1 MSQYLQRYT
10 TPTTPGE
17 SARTRGG
24 SFWGSVIRLV
34 SILML
39 AGTSG
44 LRGAQPASTNAPYT
58 ALYVFGDSL
67 SATTGG
73 WYWNSRWSNGPMWP
87 EILSTNW
94 GLAYRPAGNYARGGA
109 TTSDV
114 ISSQVPQFTGSS
126 NAATALFVVWAGGN
140 DVWYYLAP
148 NNTVSQ
154 RALTNTLGWSRL
166 FALMSRNL
174 SNSVVQL
181 HRKGA
186 RTVMVQE
193 LHDGRT
199 PGAARDLSPT
209 QQTQVEEQV
218 RAFNGI
224 LADTLRALD
233 ASIPDLRVLRLG
245 FHDRWNAFLG
255 QAVSLG
261 FTRTDLGAL
270 GDPGL
275 ADKSY
280 TGPARDYVFWDANH
294 PTSRTHAVWAEWFD
308 EVATRTR
315 TESLRLVA
323 RSNTFDL
330 ELTRLKPGRSYALE
344 ASANLVEWAVQQS
357 FTADEGTN
365 TVRLASAPP
374 DPGVRAFRLSWTE

>member
-1 MSQYLQRYT
+1 
-10 TPTTPGE
+10 
-17 SARTRGG
+17 
-24 SFWGSVIRLV
+24 
-34 SILML
+34 
-39 AGTSG
+39 
-44 LRGAQPASTNAPYT
+44 
-58 ALYVFGDSL
+58 
-67 SATTGG
+67 
-73 WYWNSRWSNGPMWP
+73 MWP

-114 ISSQVPQFTGSS
+114 INSQVPQFTGSS
-126 NAATALFVVWAGGN
+126 NAATALFVLWAGGN
-140 DVWYYLAP
+140 DAWYYMAP
-148 NNTVSQ
+148 NNTVSP

-166 FALMSRNL
+166 FASMSRNL

-193 LHDGRT
+193 LDDGRT
-199 PGAARDLSPT
+199 PGSARDLSPT
-209 QQTQVEEQV
+209 QQAQYEEQV
-218 RAFNGI
+218 RAFNRV
-224 LADTLRALD
+224 LADTLSALE
-233 ASIPDLRVLRLG
+233 ASIPNLRVLRLG
-245 FHDRWNAFLG
+245 FHDRWNEFLD

-294 PTSRTHAVWAEWFD
+294 PTSRTHGVMAEWFD
-308 EVATRTR
+308 EVATQTR

-323 RSNTFDL
+323 RSNAFDR
-330 ELTRLKPGRSYALE
+330 ELIRLKPGRVYAVE
-344 ASANLVEWAVQQS
+344 VSANLVEWAVQES

-365 TVRLASAPP
+365 TARLASAPQ
-374 DPGVRAFRLSWTE
+374 DPGVWAFRLSWTE